1 MNAFGLASGRTAS
14 SAAVITPAM
23 RVTGCTSS
31 LSLPLMM
38 RAVSSRSSI
47 SCSCIRPLRS
57 MISTVCLICDWSA
70 ERVRSS
76 RA

>member
-1 MNAFGLASGRTAS
+1 MPLAWAAGRTAS
-14 SAAVITPAM
+14 SAAVITPM
-23 RVTGCTSS
+23 RATGCTSS

-57 MISTVCLICDWSA
+57 MISTVCLICEGSA